1 MASAERKRPTL
12 HPVILSGGSGTRLWP
27 LSRSQYPKQLL
38 PLLSEKRLLQ
48 EAVLRV
54 QDPQRFASPLVIAN
68 DEHRFIIAE
77 QLRAIDVKPRALV
90 LEPQGRNTAPAICVA
105 ALILAAEEPDALLLV
120 LPSDHAIQ
128 HRAAFLAGVDRAA
141 AAARA
146 GALVTFG
153 VTPDRPETGY
163 GYIRRGSPWPR
174 VEGCFAVAQ
183 FVEKP
188 DRPRAEAM
196 LAAGDHYWNSGMFL
210 FPAKLVLEELGRRE
224 PAMVE
229 SCKRALAEAAADLDF
244 LRLERAAF
252 AAARSV
258 SIDYAVMEH
267 TKSAAVVPVTIGWS
281 DMGTFDALWHAGSK
295 DASGNVA
302 IGDVVT
308 EEARGSYLRADHGL
322 VTALGVEDLV
332 IVATADAV
340 MVAPRAR
347 AQDLKQLVQRLER
360 EGRSEARSH
369 PLVHRPWG
377 SFRSIHS
384 GDRVQVKHIVVNPGG
399 KLSLQFHRK
408 RAEHWVIVRGIATVT
423 RGSETL
429 TLHEDQSTYIP
440 LGMPHRLENQGSQP
454 LHLIEVQTGSYL
466 GEDDIVRLDDSY
478 GRSSTD

>member
-12 HPVILSGGSGTRLWP
+12 HPIILSGGSGTRLWP

-38 PLLSEKRLLQ
+38 PLLSEKSLLQ

-54 QDPQRFASPLVIAN
+54 QDAQRFAPPLVIAN
-68 DEHRFIIAE
+68 DEHRFVIAE

-105 ALILAAEEPDALLLV
+105 ALILAAEDPDALLLV

-141 AAARA
+141 SAARA
-146 GALVTFG
+146 GALITFG

-163 GYIRRGSPWPR
+163 GYIRRGSPWPK

-188 DRPRAEAM
+188 DRPRAQAM

-229 SCKRALAEAAADLDF
+229 SCKLALAEAAEDLDF

-252 AAARSV
+252 TAARSV

-281 DMGTFDALWHAGSK
+281 DMGTFDALWHAGGK
-295 DASGNVA
+295 DAAGNVA

-308 EEARGSYLRADHGL
+308 EEVRGSYLRADHGL
-322 VTALGVEDLV
+322 VTALGIEDLV

-340 MVAPRAR
+340 LVTPRAR

-369 PLVHRPWG
+369 PIVHRPWG
-377 SFRSIHS
+377 SFRSIHN
-384 GDRVQVKHIVVNPGG
+384 GDRVQVKHIIVNPGG

-423 RGSETL
+423 RGSETF

-440 LGMPHRLENQGSQP
+440 LEMPHRLENKGTEP

>member
-1 MASAERKRPTL
+1 MSAASKSL
-12 HPVILSGGSGTRLWP
+12 IHPVILSGGSGTRLWP
-27 LSRSQYPKQLL
+27 MSRAQYPKQLL
-38 PLLSEKRLLQ
+38 PLVSENTLLQ
-48 EAVLRV
+48 EACLRV
-54 QDPQRFASPLVIAN
+54 ADAAQFAAPVIIAN
-68 DEHRFIIAE
+68 DEHRFVVAE
-77 QLRAIDVKPRALV
+77 QLRLAGCKPRAIV
-90 LEPQGRNTAPAICVA
+90 LEPVGRNTAPACCVA
-105 ALILAAEEPDALLLV
+105 ALILAKTDPDALMLV
-120 LPSDHAIQ
+120 MPSDHAITDLPAFKAAVA
-128 HRAAFLAGVDRAA
+128 RAAEAAGKGR
-141 AAARA
+141 
-146 GALVTFG
+146 LVTFG
-153 VTPDRPETGY
+153 ITASRPETGY
-163 GYIRRGSPWPR
+163 GYIQCGKPLGSAKDAF
-174 VEGCFAVAQ
+174 EVAA

-188 DRPRAEAM
+188 DRARAEAYVKS
-196 LAAGDHYWNSGMFL
+196 GDYSWNSGIFL
-210 FPAKLVLEELGRRE
+210 FPVKLLLTELERLQPDMVKAAKAALDK
-224 PAMVE
+224 A
-229 SCKRALAEAAADLDF
+229 KRDLDF
-244 LRLERAAF
+244 LRLDRDAF
-252 AAARSV
+252 AKAPSN

-369 PLVHRPWG
+369 PTVHRPWG
-377 SFRSIHS
+377 SFRSIHN

>member
-1 MASAERKRPTL
+1 MASAERKRATL

-38 PLLSEKRLLQ
+38 PLLSERSLLQ

-54 QDPQRFASPLVIAN
+54 QEPQRFAPPLVIAN
-68 DEHRFIIAE
+68 DEHRFVIAE
-77 QLRAIDVKPRALV
+77 QLRAVGVRPRALV

-105 ALILAAEEPDALLLV
+105 ALILSAEDPEALLLV

-128 HRAAFLAGVDRAA
+128 HRAAFLAGVERAA
-141 AAARA
+141 AAARS

-163 GYIRRGSPWPR
+163 GYIRRGAPWPK

-210 FPAKLVLEELGRRE
+210 FPVKLVLEELLRRE
-224 PAMVE
+224 PQMVE
-229 SCKRALAEAAADLDF
+229 SCKRALAGASADLDF

-258 SIDYAVMEH
+258 SVDYAVMEH
-267 TKSAAVVPVTIGWS
+267 TKAAAVVPVAIGWS
-281 DMGTFDALWHAGSK
+281 DVGTFDALWHAGGK
-295 DASGNVA
+295 DAAGNVA

-308 EEARGSYLRADHGL
+308 EEVRGSYLRAEHGL
-322 VTALGVEDLV
+322 VTALGLEDVV

-340 MVAPRAR
+340 MVAPRSR
-347 AQDLKQLVQRLER
+347 AQDVKQLLQRLER
-360 EGRSEARSH
+360 EGRSEAKSH
-369 PLVHRPWG
+369 PTVYRPWG
-377 SFRSIHS
+377 SFRSIHN

-423 RGSETL
+423 RGSETF

-440 LGMPHRLENQGSQP
+440 LGVPHRLENQGSEP

-466 GEDDIVRLDDSY
+466 GEDDIVRLDDTY